1 METGRLIVLTGPSG
15 VGKGTLLRSLLQRH
29 PELYFS
35 ISVTTRSPRTGE
47 IDGKDYYFISRSDF
61 EQMVKAGKFLEWA
74 EYAGNYYGTP
84 RKQVEEHI
92 ARGESVI
99 LEIEL
104 EGARQ
109 IGKTFPDAL
118 RIFILPPSLPELEH
132 RIRRRGTDSEDAIA
146 RRLERAG
153 EELAAATEFDIQI
166 INDDLENTIHRIE
179 AALFTY
185 NPPFPAAEP

>member
-1 METGRLIVLTGPSG
+1 M
-15 VGKGTLLRSLLQRH
+15 
-29 PELYFS
+29 
-35 ISVTTRSPRTGE
+35 
-47 IDGKDYYFISRSDF
+47 DGKDYYFISRSDF
-61 EQMVKAGKFLEWA
+61 EEMVKAEKFLEWA

-84 RKQVEEHI
+84 RLQVEEHI

-118 RIFILPPSLPELEH
+118 RIFILPPSLPELEQ
-132 RIRRRGTDSEDAIA
+132 RIRRRGTDSEEAIS
-146 RRLERAG
+146 RRLSRAG
-153 EELAAATEFDIQI
+153 DELAAATEFDIQI

-185 NPPFPAAEP
+185 NPPFPVGEP

>member
-35 ISVTTRSPRTGE
+35 ISVTTRSPRPGE

-61 EQMVKAGKFLEWA
+61 EQMVKAEKFLEWA

-84 RKQVEEHI
+84 RLQVEVHI
-92 ARGESVI
+92 ARVQSV
-99 LEIEL
+99 LLDFEL

-118 RIFILPPSLPELEH
+118 RIFILPPSLPELEQ

-146 RRLERAG
+146 RRLSRAG
-153 EELAAATEFDIQI
+153 DELAAATEFDIQI
-166 INDDLENTIHRIE
+166 INDDLEITIHRIE

-185 NPPFPAAEP
+185 NPPFPADEP